1 MTTLPLMGAIE
12 ANRQLIGVTGAR
24 DRLAT
29 PALVID
35 LDIFEK
41 NIDYMASHCRH
52 QGLGLRPHAKTHKCL
67 AIARAQIA
75 AGALGI
81 CCAKL
86 GEAEEMGAG
95 GIESILITSPIVTAQ
110 AIGRVMA
117 LNRRISDLM
126 LVVDN
131 IENAQVLDAAARAEG
146 QRLKVL
152 VDLDPG
158 LHRTGVAPG
167 MPALALGRF
176 IHQSKGLVLRG
187 IQSYAGHVMHIE
199 DFAQRRE
206 KSHAAMNLLAATRDA
221 FKTAGLPTDIV
232 TGGGTGSY
240 NIDPEMKVLTELQ
253 GGSYIFMDKQYLDV
267 PINNGAPMP
276 FGTSLSVQMSVIS
289 NNTRNLV
296 TTDAGFKAF
305 ATDAEPPVL
314 LSGAP
319 DGAAYF
325 FFGDEQGGIMLP
337 EGETLPLG
345 AILTAMTP
353 HCDPTVNLYDAYH
366 VVRGDT
372 LVDIWPIEAR
382 GRSA

>member
-1 MTTLPLMGAIE
+1 MTTLPPIGALE
-12 ANRQLIGVTGAR
+12 SNRQLIGVTGAR
-24 DRLAT
+24 SRLAT

-41 NIDYMASHCRH
+41 NIELMAAHCRQ
-52 QGLGLRPHAKTHKCL
+52 QGLGLRPHAKTHKSL
-67 AIARAQIA
+67 AVARAQIA
-75 AGALGI
+75 AGALGV

-86 GEAEEMGAG
+86 GEAEVMGAG
-95 GIESILITSPIVTAQ
+95 GVESILITSPVVAAQ

-126 LVVDN
+126 LVIDN
-131 IENAQVLDAAARAEG
+131 MENAQVLEAAARAEG
-146 QRLKVL
+146 QTLKVL

-167 MPALALGRF
+167 EPALALGRF

-206 KSHAAMNLLAATRDA
+206 KSHAAMNLLGATRDA
-221 FKTAGLPTDIV
+221 FKAAGLPTDII

-240 NIDPEMKVLTELQ
+240 NIDPQMKVLTELQ
-253 GGSYIFMDKQYLDV
+253 GGSYIFMDRQYLDV
-267 PINNGAPMP
+267 PMADGAPMP
-276 FGTSLSVQMSVIS
+276 FGVSLSVQMSVIS
-289 NNTRNLV
+289 NNTGNLA

-319 DGAAYF
+319 EGAAYF
-325 FFGDEQGGIMLP
+325 FFGDEQGGIILP
-337 EGETLPLG
+337 EGEKLPLG

-366 VVRGDT
+366 VVRSDM